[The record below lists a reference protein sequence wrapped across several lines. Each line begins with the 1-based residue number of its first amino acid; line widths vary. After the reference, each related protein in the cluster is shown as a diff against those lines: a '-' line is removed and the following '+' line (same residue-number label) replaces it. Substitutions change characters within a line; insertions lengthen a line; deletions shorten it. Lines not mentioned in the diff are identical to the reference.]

1 MCLTSVPLEE
11 TIWLLTD
18 KAFTNNWFNET
29 YQLNLSRQD
38 LVDLLTATKDQLFIF
53 NGQLFEQTLS
63 LWDPHLALYLLMC
76 LCIALKKDWSKKA
89 RCPHTTGDLLMTH
102 WPLCQH
108 YNLCCT
114 WSVWR
119 ITAWSRLVVTMATLG
134 GIQSESSKDNRAI
147 VLAGHMTWFAW
158 STSAFWHVTSNSQSK
173 SSKGHMTPGPWCACA
188 DPPTVP
194 QITGSD
200 MTARPEVNEIPHYIG
215 DKSYSIG
222 FMRPR
227 KPCPSYIRD
236 IYNVLVTSRPPLFT
250 SPIRV
255 LLPPQ
260 FSHNHKDE

>member
-63 LWDPHLALYLLMC
+63 LWDPHLALYLLTC

-173 SSKGHMTPGPWCACA
+173 SSKGHRPQDPDAHAQTPQLFPK
-188 DPPTVP
+188 
-194 QITGSD
+194 S
-200 MTARPEVNEIPHYIG
+200 PEVTWQR
-215 DKSYSIG
+215 DRKSMKYHTILVTNHILLVSW
-222 FMRPR
+222 
-227 KPCPSYIRD
+227 D
-236 IYNVLVTSRPPLFT
+236 LENHALVTSGTYTT
-250 SPIRV
+250 SWWRHALHYLQV
-255 LLPPQ
+255 Q
-260 FSHNHKDE
+260 

>member
-29 YQLNLSRQD
+29 YQLHLSRQD

-89 RCPHTTGDLLMTH
+89 RCPHTTGNLLMTH
-102 WPLCQH
+102 WPLCQY

-158 STSAFWHVTSNSQSK
+158 STQHFDTWPQIANQKAAKVTW
-173 SSKGHMTPGPWCACA
+173 PWCACA

-194 QITGSD
+194 QITGSG

-222 FMRPR
+222 FMRSR